1 MTREN
6 FIKKYC
12 WAPKSAAD
20 CHQIT
25 WDLLEEI
32 QEKFEDID
40 TPNNTIVDSILYN
53 VDNILEI
60 VDEDLLDCDFLL
72 EIKEELLN
80 MKN

>member
-12 WAPKSAAD
+12 WAPESAAD

-32 QEKFEDID
+32 REKFEDTD
-40 TPNNTIVDSILYN
+40 TLDDTIIDSILYD

-60 VDEDLLDCDFLL
+60 VDEDLPDCDFLL